1 MALTISTGFV
11 VDDAIVVM
19 EDISRHLEEGA
30 SPFAAAL
37 QGAREIGFTVFSI
50 SISLIAVFIPILMM
64 AGIVGR
70 LFREFA
76 VVLSTAILVSM
87 IVSLTTTP
95 MMCAHLLKDESN
107 SRHGRL
113 YRASESVFN
122 GMLSIY
128 RRSLAWVLQHHD
140 LMLVVLLLTIALN
153 VVLIVRIP
161 KGFFPQQDTGA
172 IVGGVQGPQ
181 DASFSQMDNS
191 IRQLVD
197 VIKADPAVAN
207 VIAFTGGAGASNG
220 GFIYI
225 ALKPL
230 EDRKVT
236 APEIIGR
243 LRPKMSRLP
252 VASAFL
258 QAAQDLRV
266 GGRQSNALYQ
276 YTIQSDNVRD
286 LSQWGP
292 ILLAR
297 MKKLPVLQDVN
308 SDQQNNGLDQFLTY
322 DRVTAARLGI
332 TPQSLNSTL
341 YSAFGQSQVS
351 IIYTAVEPV
360 LRGAGGRAAVLAK
373 PRRPEIHLPAHIEQ
387 RRHPAGRRHP
397 GSDRHHAP
405 DRKPYRTVPIGHRV
419 FQSRA
424 RRFFERRGRRRST
437 GCNRIWA
444 LPRRFAASS
453 PAPCWPTSSRWAAN
467 PISS

>member
-1 MALTISTGFV
+1 MNDVERTLVISIV
-11 VDDAIVVM
+11 LVIVVVFLFLRSARATLIPSVAVPVSLIGTFAVM
-19 EDISRHLEEGA
+19 YLLRLQHRQPLSDGPDDFHRLRGGRCDRGDGGHLAPPRRGA

-76 VVLSTAILVSM
+76 IVLSTAILVSM

-95 MMCAHLLKDESN
+95 MMCAHLLKDERNRDGTAGST
-107 SRHGRL
+107 GPA
-113 YRASESVFN
+113 RASSTGCF
-122 GMLSIY
+122 
-128 RRSLAWVLQHHD
+128 RSTGAPWPGCCDTHG

-153 VVLIVRIP
+153 VAADRPHSQGLLPAAGHRRDRGRRARAAGRIVLP
-161 KGFFPQQDTGA
+161 DG
-172 IVGGVQGPQ
+172 
-181 DASFSQMDNS
+181 
-191 IRQLVD
+191 LL
-197 VIKADPAVAN
+197 DPA
-207 VIAFTGGAGASNG
+207 TGRRHQGRPGCRQRDRVHRRSGATNG

-292 ILLAR
+292 ILL
-297 MKKLPVLQDVN
+297 
-308 SDQQNNGLDQFLTY
+308 
-322 DRVTAARLGI
+322 
-332 TPQSLNSTL
+332 
-341 YSAFGQSQVS
+341 
-351 IIYTAVEPV
+351 
-360 LRGAGGRAAVLAK
+360 RG
-373 PRRPEIHLPAHIEQ
+373 
-387 RRHPAGRRHP
+387 
-397 GSDRHHAP
+397 
-405 DRKPYRTVPIGHRV
+405 
-419 FQSRA
+419 
-424 RRFFERRGRRRST
+424 
-437 GCNRIWA
+437 
-444 LPRRFAASS
+444 
-453 PAPCWPTSSRWAAN
+453 
-467 PISS
+467 